1 MASFARSAVRYAVG
15 KAPLMRVRGETIL
28 NRRRVCVLCVTVRLQ
43 RMPEVNEPGRLVD
56 ANPMPQALRHQ
67 NEKLKRIDETT
78 P

>member
-1 MASFARSAVRYAVG
+1 
-15 KAPLMRVRGETIL
+15 
-28 NRRRVCVLCVTVRLQ
+28 
-43 RMPEVNEPGRLVD
+43 MPEVNEPGRLVD